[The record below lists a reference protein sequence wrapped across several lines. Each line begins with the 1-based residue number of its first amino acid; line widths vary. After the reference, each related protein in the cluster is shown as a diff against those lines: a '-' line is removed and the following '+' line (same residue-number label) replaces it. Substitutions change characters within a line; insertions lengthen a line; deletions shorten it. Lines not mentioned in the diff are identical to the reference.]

1 MTVDISVQPG
11 IVDPGDLDARR
22 GATAAGGGSTGTK
35 RPGFGAVVSRLS
47 EWAWIGRAAG
57 RGVVN
62 FLIFVVV
69 AFFLVQLIPGDPL
82 VSASGGRLSG
92 AALEQAR
99 ESYGLNG
106 SPVSQFWTYLTS
118 LFSLDLGNSI
128 ATGRPVAEDMATRV
142 PATLE
147 LIGAGL
153 FFACLISLPMSY
165 LIVTRPTNRF
175 SKVLRSYAS
184 SAGAIPEYVVGILF
198 LFVFFATLAWVPAP
212 SGRLDPILL
221 PPAEVTG
228 FPILDAVIAGDTAA
242 ANSYIAHLILP
253 VAVMTVSHSAILV
266 KSLVLALDTEID
278 SPATRFRI
286 ASGAPRRVVVLSV
299 YRRALPSAVAM
310 LGMIFGLLLGGA
322 VVLESLFGLGGLG
335 QYAVDAVRSSDV
347 FALRSFL
354 VVIAGLCLIVYFLTE
369 VATGLL
375 DSRRRDS
382 RNQEV

>member
-1 MTVDISVQPG
+1 M
-11 IVDPGDLDARR
+11 
-22 GATAAGGGSTGTK
+22 
-35 RPGFGAVVSRLS
+35 SRLS

-184 SAGAIPEYVVGILF
+184 SAGAIPPEYVVGILF

-299 YRRALPSAVAM
+299 YRRRCRRQSRCSA
-310 LGMIFGLLLGGA
+310 
-322 VVLESLFGLGGLG
+322 
-335 QYAVDAVRSSDV
+335 
-347 FALRSFL
+347 
-354 VVIAGLCLIVYFLTE
+354 
-369 VATGLL
+369 
-375 DSRRRDS
+375 
-382 RNQEV
+382 

>member
-1 MTVDISVQPG
+1 MTVDIRVDTG
-11 IVDPGDLDARR
+11 IADPTLVTG
-22 GATAAGGGSTGTK
+22 TADGGTGTK
-35 RPGFGAVVSRLS
+35 GFGAQSVLSRLS
-47 EWAWIGRAAG
+47 EWAWVGRAAG
-57 RGVVN
+57 RAIVN
-62 FLIFVVV
+62 FLIFVVA

-82 VSASGGRLSG
+82 VSSSGGRLSG
-92 AALEQAR
+92 EALGKAR
-99 ESYGLNG
+99 EVYGLNG
-106 SPVSQFWTYLTS
+106 SLASQFWSYLTS
-118 LFSLDLGNSI
+118 LFSFDLGESI
-128 ATGRPVAEDMATRV
+128 ATGRPVAEDMATRI

-147 LIGAGL
+147 LIGTGL
-153 FFACLISLPMSY
+153 FFACLVALPMSY
-165 LIVTRPTNRF
+165 LVVTKPTNRL

-212 SGRLDPILL
+212 SGRLDPILM

-228 FPILDAVIAGDTAA
+228 FPILDAFIAGDAEA
-242 ANSYIAHLILP
+242 ANSYISHLILP
-253 VAVMTVSHSAILV
+253 VAVMVVSHTAILV
-266 KSLVLALDTEID
+266 KSLILALDTEID
-278 SPATRFRI
+278 NPATRFRI
-286 ASGAPRRVVVLSV
+286 ASGSPRRIVIASV

-335 QYAVDAVRSSDV
+335 QYAVDAVRASDV

>member
-1 MTVDISVQPG
+1 MTVDIRVDTG
-11 IVDPGDLDARR
+11 IADPPLVTG
-22 GATAAGGGSTGTK
+22 TADGGTGTK
-35 RPGFGAVVSRLS
+35 GFGAQSVLSRLS
-47 EWAWIGRAAG
+47 EWAWVGRAAG
-57 RGVVN
+57 RAIVN
-62 FLIFVVV
+62 FLIFVVA

-82 VSASGGRLSG
+82 VSSSGGRLSG
-92 AALEQAR
+92 EALEKAR
-99 ESYGLNG
+99 EVYGLNG
-106 SPVSQFWTYLTS
+106 SLASQFWSYLTS
-118 LFSLDLGNSI
+118 LFSFDLGESI
-128 ATGRPVAEDMATRV
+128 ATGRPVAEDMATRI

-147 LIGAGL
+147 LIGTGL
-153 FFACLISLPMSY
+153 FFACLVALPMSY
-165 LIVTRPTNRF
+165 FVVTKPTNRF

-212 SGRLDPILL
+212 SGRLDPILI

-228 FPILDAVIAGDTAA
+228 FPILDAFIAGDAEA
-242 ANSYIAHLILP
+242 ANSYISHLILP
-253 VAVMTVSHSAILV
+253 VAVMVVSHTAILV
-266 KSLVLALDTEID
+266 KSLILALDTEID
-278 SPATRFRI
+278 NPATRFRI
-286 ASGAPRRVVVLSV
+286 ASGAPRRIVIASV

-322 VVLESLFGLGGLG
+322 VVLESLFGLG
-335 QYAVDAVRSSDV
+335 QYAVDAVRASDV

>member
-1 MTVDISVQPG
+1 MTVDISVEPG
-11 IVDPGDLDARR
+11 IAGPGAVDARH
-22 GATAAGGGSTGTK
+22 ATTTAGGGGTGTK
-35 RPGFGAVVSRLS
+35 GSAVRVVLSRLS

-57 RGVVN
+57 RGIVN

-106 SPVSQFWTYLTS
+106 SLATQFWTYLTS

-153 FFACLISLPMSY
+153 FFACLVSLPMSY
-165 LIVTRPTNRF
+165 LVVTRPTNRF

-212 SGRLDPILL
+212 SGRLDPILM
-221 PPAEVTG
+221 PPTEVTG
-228 FPILDAVIAGDTAA
+228 FPVLDAFIAGDTAA
-242 ANSYIAHLILP
+242 ANSCIAHLILP

-286 ASGAPRRVVVLSV
+286 ASGAPRRVVVLSI

-354 VVIAGLCLIVYFLTE
+354 IVIAGMCLIVYFLTE

>member
-1 MTVDISVQPG
+1 MTVDIRVDTG
-11 IVDPGDLDARR
+11 IADPTLVTG
-22 GATAAGGGSTGTK
+22 TADGGTGTK
-35 RPGFGAVVSRLS
+35 GFGAQSVLSRLS
-47 EWAWIGRAAG
+47 EWAWVGRAAG
-57 RGVVN
+57 RAIVN
-62 FLIFVVV
+62 FLIFVVA

-82 VSASGGRLSG
+82 VSSSGGRLSG
-92 AALEQAR
+92 EALEKAR
-99 ESYGLNG
+99 EVYGLNG
-106 SPVSQFWTYLTS
+106 PLASQFWSYLTS
-118 LFSLDLGNSI
+118 LFSFDLGESI
-128 ATGRPVAEDMATRV
+128 ATGRPVAEDMATRI

-147 LIGAGL
+147 LIGTGL
-153 FFACLISLPMSY
+153 FFACLVALPMSY
-165 LIVTRPTNRF
+165 FVVTKPTNRF

-212 SGRLDPILL
+212 SGRLDPILM

-228 FPILDAVIAGDTAA
+228 FPILDAFIAGDADA
-242 ANSYIAHLILP
+242 ANSYISHLILP
-253 VAVMTVSHSAILV
+253 VAVMVVSHTAILV
-266 KSLVLALDTEID
+266 KSLILALDTEID
-278 SPATRFRI
+278 NPATRFRI
-286 ASGAPRRVVVLSV
+286 ASGAPRRIVIASV

-335 QYAVDAVRSSDV
+335 QYAVDAVRASDV

>member
-1 MTVDISVQPG
+1 MTVDIRVDTG
-11 IVDPGDLDARR
+11 IADPTLVTG
-22 GATAAGGGSTGTK
+22 TADGGTGTK
-35 RPGFGAVVSRLS
+35 GFGAQSVLSRLS
-47 EWAWIGRAAG
+47 EWAWVGRAAG
-57 RGVVN
+57 RAIVN
-62 FLIFVVV
+62 FLIFVVA

-82 VSASGGRLSG
+82 VSSSGGRLSG
-92 AALEQAR
+92 EALGKAR
-99 ESYGLNG
+99 EVYGLNG
-106 SPVSQFWTYLTS
+106 SLASQFWSYLTS
-118 LFSLDLGNSI
+118 LFSFDLGESI
-128 ATGRPVAEDMATRV
+128 ATGRPVAEDMATRI

-147 LIGAGL
+147 LIGTGL
-153 FFACLISLPMSY
+153 FFACLVALPMSY
-165 LIVTRPTNRF
+165 FVVTKPTNRF

-212 SGRLDPILL
+212 SGRLDPILM

-228 FPILDAVIAGDTAA
+228 FPILDAFIAGDAEA
-242 ANSYIAHLILP
+242 ANSYISHLILP
-253 VAVMTVSHSAILV
+253 VAVMVVSHTAILV
-266 KSLVLALDTEID
+266 KSLILALDTEID
-278 SPATRFRI
+278 NPATRFRI
-286 ASGAPRRVVVLSV
+286 ASGAPRRIVIASV

-335 QYAVDAVRSSDV
+335 QYAVDAVRASDV

>member
-1 MTVDISVQPG
+1 MTVDISVEPG
-11 IVDPGDLDARR
+11 IVGPGTVDARR
-22 GATAAGGGSTGTK
+22 VTTTAGGGSTGTK
-35 RPGFGAVVSRLS
+35 GSAAGAVLARLS

-57 RGVVN
+57 RGIVN

-92 AALEQAR
+92 SALEQAR

-106 SPVSQFWTYLTS
+106 SLASQFWTYLTS

-153 FFACLISLPMSY
+153 FFACLVSLPMSY
-165 LIVTRPTNRF
+165 LIVARPTNRF
-175 SKVLRSYAS
+175 SKALRSYAS

-221 PPAEVTG
+221 PPNEVTG
-228 FPILDAVIAGDTAA
+228 FPILDAFIAGDTAA
-242 ANSYIAHLILP
+242 ANSYISHLILP

-286 ASGAPRRVVVLSV
+286 ASGAPRRVVVLSI

>member
-1 MTVDISVQPG
+1 MTIQANDIDTRLALTAVGDGGAGSVGAPG
-11 IVDPGDLDARR
+11 S
-22 GATAAGGGSTGTK
+22 GGS
-35 RPGFGAVVSRLS
+35 AVMARLF

-57 RGVVN
+57 RALVN
-62 FLIFVVV
+62 FLIFVVA

-82 VSASGGRLSG
+82 VSASGGQLSG
-92 AALEQAR
+92 EALEKAR

-106 SPVSQFWTYLTS
+106 SLVSQFWDYLTG
-118 LFSLDLGNSI
+118 LLGVDLGSSI

-147 LIGAGL
+147 LIGTGL

-165 LIVTRPTNRF
+165 LIVTRPTSRF
-175 SKVLRSYAS
+175 ARVLRSYAS

-212 SGRLDPILL
+212 SGRLDPILM
-221 PPAEVTG
+221 PPAQVTG
-228 FPILDAVIAGDTAA
+228 FPIFDAFLAGDTAA
-242 ANSYIAHLILP
+242 ADSYISHLILP
-253 VAVMTVSHSAILV
+253 VAVMVVAHTAILV

-286 ASGAPRRVVVLSV
+286 ASGAPRRVVVLSI

-335 QYAVDAVRSSDV
+335 QYAVDAVRASDV
-347 FALRSFL
+347 YALRSFL
-354 VVIAGLCLIVYFLTE
+354 VVIAALCLTVYFLTE

-375 DSRRRDS
+375 DARRRDS
-382 RNQEV
+382 RNQEI

>member
-1 MTVDISVQPG
+1 MTVDIRVDTG
-11 IVDPGDLDARR
+11 IADPTLVTG
-22 GATAAGGGSTGTK
+22 TADGGTGTK
-35 RPGFGAVVSRLS
+35 GFGEQSVLSRLS
-47 EWAWIGRAAG
+47 EWAWVGRAAG
-57 RGVVN
+57 RAIVN
-62 FLIFVVV
+62 FLIFVVA

-82 VSASGGRLSG
+82 VSSSGGRLSG
-92 AALEQAR
+92 EALEKAR
-99 ESYGLNG
+99 EVYGLNG
-106 SPVSQFWTYLTS
+106 SLASQFWSYLTS
-118 LFSLDLGNSI
+118 LFSFDLGESI
-128 ATGRPVAEDMATRV
+128 ATGRPVAEDMATRI

-147 LIGAGL
+147 LIGTGL
-153 FFACLISLPMSY
+153 FFACLVALPMSY
-165 LIVTRPTNRF
+165 FVVTKPTNRL

-212 SGRLDPILL
+212 SGRLDPILM

-228 FPILDAVIAGDTAA
+228 FPILDAFIAGDAEA
-242 ANSYIAHLILP
+242 ANSYISHLILP
-253 VAVMTVSHSAILV
+253 VAVMVVSHTAILV
-266 KSLVLALDTEID
+266 KSLILALDTEID
-278 SPATRFRI
+278 NPATRFRI
-286 ASGAPRRVVVLSV
+286 ASGAPRRIVIASV

-335 QYAVDAVRSSDV
+335 QYAVDAVRASDV

>member
-1 MTVDISVQPG
+1 MTVDIR
-11 IVDPGDLDARR
+11 VDTGVADPHLVTSPAD
-22 GATAAGGGSTGTK
+22 GGTGTK
-35 RPGFGAVVSRLS
+35 AFGVQSMLSRLS
-47 EWAWIGRAAG
+47 EWAWVGRAAG
-57 RGVVN
+57 RAIVN
-62 FLIFVVV
+62 FLIFVVA

-82 VSASGGRLSG
+82 VSSSGGRLTG
-92 AALEQAR
+92 EALDKAR

-106 SPVSQFWTYLTS
+106 TLISQFWSYLTS
-118 LFSLDLGNSI
+118 LFGFDLGESI
-128 ATGRPVAEDMATRV
+128 ATGRPVAEDMATRI

-147 LIGAGL
+147 LIGTGL
-153 FFACLISLPMSY
+153 FFACLVALPMSY
-165 LIVTRPTNRF
+165 FVVTHPTNRF

-212 SGRLDPILL
+212 SGRLDPILM
-221 PPAEVTG
+221 PPPEVTG
-228 FPILDAVIAGDTAA
+228 FPILDAFIAGDTEAA
-242 ANSYIAHLILP
+242 TSYISHLILP
-253 VAVMTVSHSAILV
+253 VAVMVVSHTAILV
-266 KSLVLALDTEID
+266 KSLILALDTEID
-278 SPATRFRI
+278 DPATRFRI
-286 ASGAPRRVVVLSV
+286 ASGAPRRVVILSV

-335 QYAVDAVRSSDV
+335 QYAVDAVRASDV

>member
-1 MTVDISVQPG
+1 MTVDIRVDTG
-11 IVDPGDLDARR
+11 IADPTLVTG
-22 GATAAGGGSTGTK
+22 TADGGTGTK
-35 RPGFGAVVSRLS
+35 GFGAQSVLSRLS
-47 EWAWIGRAAG
+47 EWAWVGRAAG
-57 RGVVN
+57 RAIVN
-62 FLIFVVV
+62 FLIFVVA

-82 VSASGGRLSG
+82 VSSSGGRLSG
-92 AALEQAR
+92 EALEKAR
-99 ESYGLNG
+99 EVYGLNG
-106 SPVSQFWTYLTS
+106 SLASQFWSYLTS
-118 LFSLDLGNSI
+118 LFSFDLGESI
-128 ATGRPVAEDMATRV
+128 ATGRPVAEDMATRI

-147 LIGAGL
+147 LIGTGL
-153 FFACLISLPMSY
+153 FFACLVALPMSY
-165 LIVTRPTNRF
+165 FVVTKPTNRF

-212 SGRLDPILL
+212 SGRLDPILM

-228 FPILDAVIAGDTAA
+228 FPILDAFIAGDAEA
-242 ANSYIAHLILP
+242 ANSYISHLILP
-253 VAVMTVSHSAILV
+253 VAVMVVSHTAILV
-266 KSLVLALDTEID
+266 KSLILALDTEID
-278 SPATRFRI
+278 NPATRFRI
-286 ASGAPRRVVVLSV
+286 ASGAPRRIVIASV

-335 QYAVDAVRSSDV
+335 QYAVDAVRASDV

>member
-1 MTVDISVQPG
+1 MTVDIRVDTG
-11 IVDPGDLDARR
+11 IADPTLVTGIAD
-22 GATAAGGGSTGTK
+22 GGTGTK
-35 RPGFGAVVSRLS
+35 GFGAQSVLSRLS
-47 EWAWIGRAAG
+47 EWAWVGRAAG
-57 RGVVN
+57 RAIVN
-62 FLIFVVV
+62 FLIFVVA

-82 VSASGGRLSG
+82 VSSSGGRLSG
-92 AALEQAR
+92 EALEKAR
-99 ESYGLNG
+99 EVYGLNG
-106 SPVSQFWTYLTS
+106 SLASQFWSYLTS
-118 LFSLDLGNSI
+118 LFSFDLGESI
-128 ATGRPVAEDMATRV
+128 ATGRPVAEDMATRI

-147 LIGAGL
+147 LIGTGL
-153 FFACLISLPMSY
+153 FFACLVALPMSY
-165 LIVTRPTNRF
+165 FVVTKPTNRF

-212 SGRLDPILL
+212 SGRLDPILM

-228 FPILDAVIAGDTAA
+228 FPILDAFIAGDAEA
-242 ANSYIAHLILP
+242 ANSYISHLILP
-253 VAVMTVSHSAILV
+253 VAVMVVSHTAILV
-266 KSLVLALDTEID
+266 KSLILALDTEID
-278 SPATRFRI
+278 NPATRFRI
-286 ASGAPRRVVVLSV
+286 ASGAPRRIVIASV

-335 QYAVDAVRSSDV
+335 QYAVDAVRASDV

>member
-1 MTVDISVQPG
+1 MTIQTSRVDTRLALTTTVDGSSGTTGPPASRGHAVT
-11 IVDPGDLDARR
+11 ARL
-22 GATAAGGGSTGTK
+22 AE
-35 RPGFGAVVSRLS
+35 F
-47 EWAWIGRAAG
+47 AWIGRAAS
-57 RGVVN
+57 RAIVN
-62 FLIFVVV
+62 FLIFVVA

-82 VSASGGRLSG
+82 VSASGGRLTG
-92 AALEQAR
+92 AALESAR
-99 ESYGLNG
+99 EEYGLNG
-106 SPVSQFWTYLTS
+106 SLVSQFGSYLS
-118 LFSLDLGNSI
+118 SFFSLDLGSSI

-147 LIGAGL
+147 LIGTGL

-165 LIVTRPTNRF
+165 VIVTNPTHRF
-175 SKVLRSYAS
+175 ARVLRSYAS

-212 SGRLDPILL
+212 SGRLDPILM

-228 FPILDAVIAGDTAA
+228 FPVLDALIAGDTAA
-242 ANSYIAHLILP
+242 ANSYASHLILP
-253 VAVMTVSHSAILV
+253 VAVMVVSHSAILL
-266 KSLVLALDTEID
+266 KSLVLGLDTEID
-278 SPATRFRI
+278 DAATRFRI
-286 ASGAPRRVVVLSV
+286 ASGAPRRVVILSI

-335 QYAVDAVRSSDV
+335 QYAVDAVRASDV
-347 FALRSFL
+347 YALRSFL
-354 VVIAGLCLIVYFLTE
+354 VVIAALCLIVYFLTE

-382 RNQEV
+382 RDQEI

>member
-1 MTVDISVQPG
+1 M
-11 IVDPGDLDARR
+11 ARL
-22 GATAAGGGSTGTK
+22 
-35 RPGFGAVVSRLS
+35 F

-57 RGVVN
+57 RALVN
-62 FLIFVVV
+62 FLIFVVA

-82 VSASGGRLSG
+82 VSASGGQLSG
-92 AALEQAR
+92 EALEKAR

-106 SPVSQFWTYLTS
+106 SLVSQFWDYLTG
-118 LFSLDLGNSI
+118 LLGVDLGSSI

-147 LIGAGL
+147 LIGTGL

-165 LIVTRPTNRF
+165 LIVTRPTSRF
-175 SKVLRSYAS
+175 ARVLRSYAS

-212 SGRLDPILL
+212 SGRLDPILM
-221 PPAEVTG
+221 PPAQVTG
-228 FPILDAVIAGDTAA
+228 FPIFDAFLAGDTAA
-242 ANSYIAHLILP
+242 ADSYISHLILP
-253 VAVMTVSHSAILV
+253 VAVMVVAHTAILV

-286 ASGAPRRVVVLSV
+286 ASGAPRRVVVLSI

-335 QYAVDAVRSSDV
+335 QYAVDAVRASDV
-347 FALRSFL
+347 YALRSFL
-354 VVIAGLCLIVYFLTE
+354 VVIAALCLTVYFLTE

-375 DSRRRDS
+375 DARRRDS
-382 RNQEV
+382 RNQEI

>member
-1 MTVDISVQPG
+1 MTVDIRVDTG
-11 IVDPGDLDARR
+11 IADPTLVTG
-22 GATAAGGGSTGTK
+22 TADGGTGTK
-35 RPGFGAVVSRLS
+35 GFGAQSVLSRLS
-47 EWAWIGRAAG
+47 EWAWVGRAAG
-57 RGVVN
+57 RAIVN
-62 FLIFVVV
+62 FLIFVVA

-82 VSASGGRLSG
+82 VSSSGGRLSG
-92 AALEQAR
+92 EALEKAR
-99 ESYGLNG
+99 EVYGLNG
-106 SPVSQFWTYLTS
+106 SLASQFWSYLTS
-118 LFSLDLGNSI
+118 LFSFDLGESI
-128 ATGRPVAEDMATRV
+128 ATGRPVAEDMATRI

-147 LIGAGL
+147 LIGTGL
-153 FFACLISLPMSY
+153 FFACLVALPMSY
-165 LIVTRPTNRF
+165 FVVTKPTNRF

-212 SGRLDPILL
+212 SGRLDPILM

-228 FPILDAVIAGDTAA
+228 FPILDAFIAGDAEA
-242 ANSYIAHLILP
+242 ANSYISHLILP
-253 VAVMTVSHSAILV
+253 VAVMVVSHTAILV
-266 KSLVLALDTEID
+266 KSLILALDTEID
-278 SPATRFRI
+278 NPATRFRI
-286 ASGAPRRVVVLSV
+286 ASGAPRRVVIASV

-335 QYAVDAVRSSDV
+335 QYAVDAVRASDV

>member
-1 MTVDISVQPG
+1 MTVDIRVDTG
-11 IVDPGDLDARR
+11 IADPTLVTG
-22 GATAAGGGSTGTK
+22 TADGGTGTK
-35 RPGFGAVVSRLS
+35 GFGAQSVLSRLS
-47 EWAWIGRAAG
+47 EWAWVGRAAG
-57 RGVVN
+57 RAIVN
-62 FLIFVVV
+62 FLIFVVA

-82 VSASGGRLSG
+82 VSSSGGRLSG
-92 AALEQAR
+92 EALEKAR
-99 ESYGLNG
+99 EVYELNG
-106 SPVSQFWTYLTS
+106 SLASQFWSYLTS
-118 LFSLDLGNSI
+118 LFSFDLGESI
-128 ATGRPVAEDMATRV
+128 ATGRPVAEDMATRI

-147 LIGAGL
+147 LIGTGL
-153 FFACLISLPMSY
+153 FFACLVALPMSY
-165 LIVTRPTNRF
+165 FVVTKPTNRF
-175 SKVLRSYAS
+175 AKVLRSYAS

-212 SGRLDPILL
+212 SGRLDPTLM

-228 FPILDAVIAGDTAA
+228 FPILDAFIAGDAEA
-242 ANSYIAHLILP
+242 ANSYISHLILP
-253 VAVMTVSHSAILV
+253 VAVMVVSHTAILV
-266 KSLVLALDTEID
+266 KSLILALDTEID
-278 SPATRFRI
+278 NPATRFRI
-286 ASGAPRRVVVLSV
+286 ASGAPRRIVIASV

-335 QYAVDAVRSSDV
+335 QYAVDAVRASDV

>member
-1 MTVDISVQPG
+1 MTVDIRVDTG
-11 IVDPGDLDARR
+11 IADPTLVTG
-22 GATAAGGGSTGTK
+22 TADGGTGTK
-35 RPGFGAVVSRLS
+35 GFGAQSVLSRLS
-47 EWAWIGRAAG
+47 EWAWVGRAAG
-57 RGVVN
+57 RAIVN
-62 FLIFVVV
+62 FLIFVVA

-82 VSASGGRLSG
+82 VSSSGGRLSG
-92 AALEQAR
+92 EALEKAR
-99 ESYGLNG
+99 EVYGLNG
-106 SPVSQFWTYLTS
+106 SLASQFWSYLTS
-118 LFSLDLGNSI
+118 LFSFDLGESI
-128 ATGRPVAEDMATRV
+128 ATGRPVAEDMATRI

-147 LIGAGL
+147 LIGTGL
-153 FFACLISLPMSY
+153 FFACLVALPMSY
-165 LIVTRPTNRF
+165 FVVTKPTNRF

-212 SGRLDPILL
+212 SGRLDPILM

-228 FPILDAVIAGDTAA
+228 FPILDAFIAGDAEA
-242 ANSYIAHLILP
+242 ANSYISHLILP
-253 VAVMTVSHSAILV
+253 VAVMVVSHTAVLV
-266 KSLVLALDTEID
+266 KSLILALDTEID
-278 SPATRFRI
+278 NPATRFRI
-286 ASGAPRRVVVLSV
+286 ASGAPRRIVIASV

-335 QYAVDAVRSSDV
+335 QYAVDAVRASDV

>member
-1 MTVDISVQPG
+1 MTVDIRVDTG
-11 IVDPGDLDARR
+11 IADPTLVTG
-22 GATAAGGGSTGTK
+22 TADGGTGTK
-35 RPGFGAVVSRLS
+35 GFGAQSVLSRLS
-47 EWAWIGRAAG
+47 EWAWVGRAAG
-57 RGVVN
+57 RAIVN
-62 FLIFVVV
+62 FLIFVVA

-82 VSASGGRLSG
+82 VSSSGGRLSG
-92 AALEQAR
+92 EALEKAR
-99 ESYGLNG
+99 EVYGLNG
-106 SPVSQFWTYLTS
+106 SLASQFWSYLTS
-118 LFSLDLGNSI
+118 LFSFDLGESI
-128 ATGRPVAEDMATRV
+128 ATGRPVAEDMATR
-142 PATLE
+142 ATLE
-147 LIGAGL
+147 LIGTGL
-153 FFACLISLPMSY
+153 FFACLVALPMSY
-165 LIVTRPTNRF
+165 FVVTKPTNRF

-212 SGRLDPILL
+212 SGRLDPILM

-228 FPILDAVIAGDTAA
+228 FPILDAFIAGDAEA
-242 ANSYIAHLILP
+242 ANSYISHLILP
-253 VAVMTVSHSAILV
+253 VAVMVVSHTAILV
-266 KSLVLALDTEID
+266 KSLILALDTEID
-278 SPATRFRI
+278 NPATRFRI
-286 ASGAPRRVVVLSV
+286 ASGAPRRIVIASV

-335 QYAVDAVRSSDV
+335 QYAVDAVRASDV

>member
-1 MTVDISVQPG
+1 MTVDIRVDTG
-11 IVDPGDLDARR
+11 IADPTLVTG
-22 GATAAGGGSTGTK
+22 TADGGTGTK
-35 RPGFGAVVSRLS
+35 GFGAQSVLSRLS
-47 EWAWIGRAAG
+47 EWAWVGRAAG
-57 RGVVN
+57 RAIVN
-62 FLIFVVV
+62 FLIFVVA

-82 VSASGGRLSG
+82 VSSSGGRLSG
-92 AALEQAR
+92 EALEKAR
-99 ESYGLNG
+99 EVYGLNG
-106 SPVSQFWTYLTS
+106 SLASQFWSYLTS
-118 LFSLDLGNSI
+118 LFSFDLGESI
-128 ATGRPVAEDMATRV
+128 ATGRPVAEDMATRI

-147 LIGAGL
+147 LIGTGL
-153 FFACLISLPMSY
+153 FFACLVALPMSY
-165 LIVTRPTNRF
+165 FVVTKPTNRL

-212 SGRLDPILL
+212 SGRLDPILM

-228 FPILDAVIAGDTAA
+228 FPILDAFIAGDAEA
-242 ANSYIAHLILP
+242 ANSYISHLILP
-253 VAVMTVSHSAILV
+253 VAVMVVSHTAILV
-266 KSLVLALDTEID
+266 KSLILALDTEID
-278 SPATRFRI
+278 NPATRFRI
-286 ASGAPRRVVVLSV
+286 ASGAPRRIVIASV

-335 QYAVDAVRSSDV
+335 QYAVDAVRASDV

>member
-1 MTVDISVQPG
+1 VTVDIRVDTG
-11 IVDPGDLDARR
+11 IADPTLVTG
-22 GATAAGGGSTGTK
+22 TADGGTGTK
-35 RPGFGAVVSRLS
+35 GFGAQSVLSRLS
-47 EWAWIGRAAG
+47 EWAWVGRAAG
-57 RGVVN
+57 RAIVN
-62 FLIFVVV
+62 FLIFVVA

-82 VSASGGRLSG
+82 VSSSGGRLSG
-92 AALEQAR
+92 EALGKAR
-99 ESYGLNG
+99 EVYGLNG
-106 SPVSQFWTYLTS
+106 SLASQFWSYLTS
-118 LFSLDLGNSI
+118 LFSFDLGESI
-128 ATGRPVAEDMATRV
+128 ATGRPVAEDMATRI

-147 LIGAGL
+147 LIGTGL
-153 FFACLISLPMSY
+153 FFACLVALPMSY
-165 LIVTRPTNRF
+165 FVVTKPTNRF

-212 SGRLDPILL
+212 SGRLDPILM

-228 FPILDAVIAGDTAA
+228 FPILDAFIAGDAEA
-242 ANSYIAHLILP
+242 ANSYISHLILP
-253 VAVMTVSHSAILV
+253 VAVMVVSHTAILV
-266 KSLVLALDTEID
+266 KSLILALDTEID
-278 SPATRFRI
+278 NPATRFRI
-286 ASGAPRRVVVLSV
+286 ASGAPRRIVIASV

-335 QYAVDAVRSSDV
+335 QYAVDAVRASDV

>member
-1 MTVDISVQPG
+1 MTVDIRVDTG
-11 IVDPGDLDARR
+11 IADPTLVTG
-22 GATAAGGGSTGTK
+22 TADGGTGTK
-35 RPGFGAVVSRLS
+35 GFGAQSVLSRLS
-47 EWAWIGRAAG
+47 EWAWVGRAAG
-57 RGVVN
+57 RAIVN
-62 FLIFVVV
+62 FLIFVVA

-82 VSASGGRLSG
+82 VSSSGGRLSG
-92 AALEQAR
+92 EALGKAR
-99 ESYGLNG
+99 EVYGLNG
-106 SPVSQFWTYLTS
+106 SLASQFWSYLTS
-118 LFSLDLGNSI
+118 LFSFDLGESI
-128 ATGRPVAEDMATRV
+128 ATGRPVAEDMATRI

-147 LIGAGL
+147 LIGTGL
-153 FFACLISLPMSY
+153 FFACLVALPMSY
-165 LIVTRPTNRF
+165 FVVTKPTNRF

-212 SGRLDPILL
+212 SGRLDPILM

-228 FPILDAVIAGDTAA
+228 FPILDAFIAGDAET
-242 ANSYIAHLILP
+242 ANSYISHLILP
-253 VAVMTVSHSAILV
+253 VAVMVVSHTAILV
-266 KSLVLALDTEID
+266 KSLILALDTEID
-278 SPATRFRI
+278 NPATRFRI
-286 ASGAPRRVVVLSV
+286 ASGAPRRIVIASV

-335 QYAVDAVRSSDV
+335 QYAVDAVRASDV